1 MPGPDVR
8 ILCVSDTYPWPSTD
22 GYRQRVSQLLRGL
35 QEAGEVDLFAVESGR
50 DELAPGPAPAPAP
63 GFSRAFVS
71 PRPPFRRDAAK
82 MLRWLASPLPRAVLW
97 HEWERARR
105 ELRAWAEPSYDVVW
119 YSHLDCYLA
128 LGNTVAGAE
137 IVDLDNLED
146 EKLRALRQVRRAGRA
161 NRPSMDALVGQ
172 GFDLVDEWRWSRRQ
186 RAAAAS
192 ARRVVVC
199 SELDRRR
206 LTYPTTTV
214 IPNGY
219 ERVGPPVGGR
229 RAATS
234 GPVFTMVG
242 LMTYPPNVDA
252 VEHFARDVLPIVRG
266 QEPDA
271 EFRIVGRGSLGD
283 NPIASLP
290 GVVVRG
296 QVDDIRD
303 ELAQTDVAVVPIRFG
318 GGTRIKVLE
327 AFAHRI
333 PVVASRTGAEGIDAT
348 DGEHLL
354 LADDGD
360 AEALAG
366 ACLRLVQDDAFRRRL
381 VDAAEQR
388 YQQRYR
394 WEVIRPQVAALA
406 RAVAGETRSR
416 TAS

>member
-1 MPGPDVR
+1 
-8 ILCVSDTYPWPSTD
+8 
-22 GYRQRVSQLLRGL
+22 
-35 QEAGEVDLFAVESGR
+35 
-50 DELAPGPAPAPAP
+50 
-63 GFSRAFVS
+63 
-71 PRPPFRRDAAK
+71 
-82 MLRWLASPLPRAVLW
+82 
-97 HEWERARR
+97 
-105 ELRAWAEPSYDVVW
+105 
-119 YSHLDCYLA
+119 
-128 LGNTVAGAE
+128 
-137 IVDLDNLED
+137 
-146 EKLRALRQVRRAGRA
+146 
-161 NRPSMDALVGQ
+161 
-172 GFDLVDEWRWSRRQ
+172 
-186 RAAAAS
+186 
-192 ARRVVVC
+192 
-199 SELDRRR
+199 
-206 LTYPTTTV
+206 
-214 IPNGY
+214 
-219 ERVGPPVGGR
+219 
-229 RAATS
+229 
-234 GPVFTMVG
+234 
-242 LMTYPPNVDA
+242 MTYPPNVDA

>member
-50 DELAPGPAPAPAP
+50 DELAPGPAPAP

-97 HEWERARR
+97 HEWDRARR

-146 EKLRALRQVRRAGRA
+146 EKLRALRQVRRAGPA
-161 NRPSMDALVGQ
+161 KRPSMDALVGQ

-219 ERVGPPVGGR
+219 ERVGPPVGR
-229 RAATS
+229 RRPPTS